1 MLLRYILYKKVQS
14 LELPPLL
21 SIPMPIS
28 MSMSVSV
35 LLRVSVFVSV
45 TAPVAAIFVPM
56 AILRTGTES
65 ESGFVQHLVHF
76 PQHDVQDILQI
87 VELLLDKF
95 LQILRLIFDCIIQ
108 RFHGSFDSA

>member
-1 MLLRYILYKKVQS
+1 MLLRFIQNKKVQS

-21 SIPMPIS
+21 PIPMPI
-28 MSMSVSV
+28 SMSVSV
-35 LLRVSVFVSV
+35 LLRGSVFVSV
-45 TAPVAAIFVPM
+45 TAPVATIFVPM

-87 VELLLDKF
+87 VELILDQF
-95 LQILRLIFDCIIQ
+95 LQILQLILDRVVQRLQGGFN
-108 RFHGSFDSA
+108 SAR